1 MRRTIVRPLP
11 VLVECHLEHRS
22 PQRSPSLLPMGLD
35 TAGPHELEAWN
46 ATDFKVILHV
56 SQAAAAEPTTE

>member
-1 MRRTIVRPLP
+1 
-11 VLVECHLEHRS
+11 
-22 PQRSPSLLPMGLD
+22 MGLD

-56 SQAAAAEPTTE
+56 SQAAAAEPTKE